1 MPPPLEDLESDG
13 EDLGDIPH
21 GGPETEQEDS
31 EEDGE
36 EEEGLYVVEDILD
49 HRFVKGELE
58 LLVKWKGY
66 EEPEDQTFEPEEGL
80 LEGAHDIVAEYYKR
94 IGGRPRPPPKPAKGP
109 GRKRKSMTDPKP
121 APSLESPLSPIKRRK
136 PSPKEEA
143 EEAAKKEKGS
153 EEVGLNWVSKA
164 KNWENQV
171 DSVDTIVRDPDTDT
185 LFAFLK
191 WTNGKQTKVSIQSCY
206 ENCPQKMLKFYESHL
221 VFKDENKDENND
233 EMNGNTVTNANA
245 MDT

>member
-1 MPPPLEDLESDG
+1 MPPPLEDLESDD

-21 GGPETEQEDS
+21 GGPEAKS
-31 EEDGE
+31 EESEENGE
-36 EEEGLYVVEDILD
+36 EEDEEDGLYVVEDILD
-49 HRFVKGELE
+49 HKFVKGELE

-80 LEGAHDIVAEYYKR
+80 LEGAHDIVAEYYRR
-94 IGGRPRPPPKPAKGP
+94 IGGRPQPPPKPAKGP
-109 GRKRKSMTDPKP
+109 GRKRKSMTDAKP
-121 APSLESPLSPIKRRK
+121 APSLTSPLSPTKRRK
-136 PSPKEEA
+136 RSPREA
-143 EEAAKKEKGS
+143 EERAKKEEGS
-153 EEVGLNWVSKA
+153 EESDLNWVPKA
-164 KNWENQV
+164 KNWEKQV

-221 VFKDENKDENND
+221 YVLNPLELGDELL
-233 EMNGNTVTNANA
+233 TFST
-245 MDT
+245 